1 MKHLALTNNY
11 ADEWEAVEDLTMIQQ
26 KVTLESKE
34 GDSHHKS
41 VMGLRTRLPPFLPTG
56 LNFVPTGAQ
65 WAHEPYLNYQMPIQC
80 KLWPYLCDAKFLV
93 QSSNIEKNSVNKFDL
108 DVKFKTTRGMHNNS
122 LEI

>member
-1 MKHLALTNNY
+1 MMMKTRKNKKATCSSTEDVPMKHLALTNNY

-65 WAHEPYLNYQMPIQC
+65 
-80 KLWPYLCDAKFLV
+80 
-93 QSSNIEKNSVNKFDL
+93 
-108 DVKFKTTRGMHNNS
+108 
-122 LEI
+122 